1 MPSEDLRDYRLAY
14 AAVIDAKYTTS
25 ENVWDR
31 LQTIEKYR
39 EIRSVDTNNQIARQ
53 VWVAAPIP
61 TSLQPR
67 DEAVTWSANGE
78 VGANPFDVIL
88 GIIGADPA
96 DRDQTGVTLK
106 AFVLGLLEHSQEYAR
121 STKPGKMPHRSANF
135 ESMAL
140 GLATDPK
147 VSLVQRRFEAS
158 AAPSARPF
166 FSYAKTGF

>member
-78 VGANPFDVIL
+78 VGADPFDVIL

-121 STKPGKMPHRSANF
+121 STKPGKMPHRSATSVNGAGPRD
-135 ESMAL
+135 ELKAPLM
-140 GLATDPK
+140 
-147 VSLVQRRFEAS
+147 QRRFEAS